1 MKYYLALLFSLFSIT
16 SLWAQDEVRIVSS
29 TRGNITEQNSL
40 SSINPVYSHK
50 GHTMSA
56 DSGIFYKDK
65 IGREFFEAFGNIVIH
80 QSSGT
85 LIYADKLHYEASTQ
99 TATLYNNI
107 RMVNPNSVLTT
118 NNLVYKMRD
127 RVGIYTGGGR
137 IVSQA
142 DTITSKTAYYFEDS
156 QDAYFRNKV
165 IVRTPDVKIYTDS
178 MLYNGITRITNF
190 YGPTNIKGNKGEN
203 LYTEKG
209 NYNTATGVARFSKNN
224 LYTEGSRFL
233 KGDSLYYERQS
244 GTGKAFKNVV
254 FVDTT
259 DKFYA
264 YGGYGLYSQAD
275 SSITMTENPLII
287 TVVKKDSADQS
298 APDSLAFK
306 KEAEPNKKDKKNKEK
321 ADKETVL
328 TQQQQQQELD
338 KDGKKTT
345 KELPKG
351 VAVVPPA
358 TAESKPVSYDSVYT
372 TADTLYSKVI
382 FLKDYKPLHFNL
394 DRNGGALEVEKEQDY
409 GDDEDDEESAFGIDL
424 PTDSSSTVAVDSLPN
439 KAIAT
444 AAKAAQVVKKNVAPK
459 AKGAAIVKK
468 TNDSLS
474 IDKTLKQD
482 SLLRQKA
489 VIPALAEADNQITK
503 ALAIAKTPDST
514 TTLVNRDSAYLDTA
528 RTRIIKAYHNVRLY
542 KSDLQAVA
550 DSAYYGMAD
559 SMFRFMGKP
568 MIWSQGSQIA
578 ADTIY
583 MQAVNQKLDNALLIG
598 NAFMVNAVLDSLKFN
613 QLKGRKITAFFANN
627 AIEKIFV
634 DGNAENLIF
643 STNDQTHTITE
654 MFHDRGSR
662 IKITMEDKKIIDY
675 ITVRKV
681 DQKVYPFKLV
691 TQENEVLP
699 GFIWRPQD
707 RPTSKE
713 DMMNRKRGVEKEAIK
728 PTAEGGNNAESN
740 AVKIDK
746 KKEEQ
751 LLEAEIEKEETT
763 KEETSKKE
771 KKEEAPALNK

>member
-1 MKYYLALLFSLFSIT
+1 MKYYLALLFSLFSMT

-56 DSGIFYKDK
+56 DSGIFYKDQ

-80 QSSGT
+80 QSTGT

-142 DTITSKTAYYFEDS
+142 DTITSKTAYYFEDT

-165 IVRTPDVKIYTDS
+165 VVRTPDVKIYTDS
-178 MLYNGITRITNF
+178 MLYNGISRVTNF

-264 YGGYGLYSQAD
+264 YGGYGLYNQGD

-298 APDSLAFK
+298 TPDSIAFK
-306 KEAEPNKKDKKNKEK
+306 KETELNKKDKKSKDK

-328 TQQQQQQELD
+328 TQQQELD

-351 VAVVPPA
+351 AAVVPPA
-358 TAESKPVSYDSVYT
+358 EEKNKLVAYDSVYT

-409 GDDEDDEESAFGIDL
+409 GDDEDDEENAIGIDL
-424 PTDSSSTVAVDSLPN
+424 PTDSSATVAIDSLPN

-482 SLLRQKA
+482 SILRQKA

-514 TTLVNRDSAYLDTA
+514 TALVGKDSAYRDTA

-713 DMMNRKRGVEKEAIK
+713 DMMHRKRGIEKEAIK
-728 PTAEGGNNAESN
+728 PTADGQSKAENNAIKNE
-740 AVKIDK
+740 K
-746 KKEEQ
+746 KKEIT
-751 LLEAEIEKEETT
+751 LEEEIEEDEKT
-763 KEETSKKE
+763 KEETSVEEKKE
-771 KKEEAPALNK
+771 KAQELTK

>member
-1 MKYYLALLFSLFSIT
+1 MKYYLALLFSFFIIN

-29 TRGNITEQNSL
+29 IRGNITDQNSL
-40 SSINPVYSHK
+40 SSIKPVYSHK

-56 DSGIFYKDK
+56 DSGIFYKDL

-80 QSSGT
+80 QSTGT

-99 TATLYNNI
+99 TATLFNNI

-118 NNLVYKMRD
+118 NHLVYKMRD
-127 RVGIYTGGGR
+127 RVGIYSGGGR

-165 IVRTPDVKIYTDS
+165 VVRTPDVKIYTDS
-178 MLYNGITRITNF
+178 MLYNGFSRVTNF

-209 NYNTATGVARFSKNN
+209 NYNTATGVARFSQNN

-244 GTGKAFKNVV
+244 GLGKAFKNVV

-275 SSITMTENPLII
+275 SSITMTDNPLII
-287 TVVKKDSADQS
+287 TVVKKDSAEQ
-298 APDSLAFK
+298 AAADSVDLK
-306 KEAEPNKKDKKNKEK
+306 KDTLPNKKNKKDKNDKETTVSQQAESTK
-321 ADKETVL
+321 ADKKA
-328 TQQQQQQELD
+328 D
-338 KDGKKTT
+338 

-351 VAVVPPA
+351 AAVVAPA
-358 TAESKPVSYDSVYT
+358 EDKKKLVTYDSVYT

-382 FLKDYKPLHFNL
+382 FLRDYKPLHFNL
-394 DRNGGALEVEKEQDY
+394 DRNGGALEVEQEQDY
-409 GDDEDDEESAFGIDL
+409 GDDDEEGTAEEISTAIDSISEGGKSL
-424 PTDSSSTVAVDSLPN
+424 TLDSLAS
-439 KAIAT
+439 KASAS
-444 AAKAAQVVKKNVAPK
+444 ADKVAQLKKKNSVAKPK
-459 AKGAAIVKK
+459 TAAIVKK
-468 TNDSLS
+468 ASDSLS

-482 SLLRQKA
+482 SILRQKA
-489 VIPALAEADNQITK
+489 VIPNLAEADNQIAK
-503 ALAIAKTPDST
+503 ALLVAKTADST
-514 TTLVNRDSAYLDTA
+514 ATIVNPKDTAHRDTA
-528 RTRIIKAYHNVRLY
+528 RTRIVKAYHNVRLY

-550 DSAYYGMAD
+550 DSVYYGMAD
-559 SMFRFMGKP
+559 SMFRFMGNP
-568 MIWSQGSQIA
+568 MIWSQGSQISS
-578 ADTIY
+578 DTIY
-583 MQAVNQKLDNALLIG
+583 MQAVDQKLDNALLIG
-598 NAFMVNAVLDSLKFN
+598 NAFMVNAVMDSLKFN

-699 GFIWRPQD
+699 GFVWRPQD

-713 DMMNRKRGVEKEAIK
+713 DMMKRKRGIEKESVKATADGPDKEDIK
-728 PTAEGGNNAESN
+728 GK
-740 AVKIDK
+740 KIEA
-746 KKEEQ
+746 KKEENYDV
-751 LLEAEIEKEETT
+751 EAQGEEKSLEET
-763 KEETSKKE
+763 KERKK
-771 KKEEAPALNK
+771 